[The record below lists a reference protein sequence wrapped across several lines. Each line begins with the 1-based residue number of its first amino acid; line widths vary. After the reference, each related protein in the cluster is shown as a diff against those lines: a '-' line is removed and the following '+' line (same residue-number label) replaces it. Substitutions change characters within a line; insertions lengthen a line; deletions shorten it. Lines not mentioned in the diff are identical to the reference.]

1 LSLFYFLAKEGI
13 VIVKYSSSSTRRE
26 FLTRAL
32 PAGTLFCLGC
42 GPLLALGQTQ
52 QKPAEE
58 AGKHKFL
65 ADSGMSF
72 KEVYDFAYGGNLI
85 PILQFLCA
93 KIGQEKLIEMLK
105 EAAEEETRRSSR
117 ELANKLGKNDLA
129 TYTEDLRKPERFV
142 RHTLTYEIV
151 EDTPKAFE
159 LRITECLWAKTFR
172 EAKASE
178 IGYAVCC
185 HGDYAGIQAFNPS
198 LEMVRTKTLMQGDA
212 FCNHRF
218 VVKA

>member
-1 LSLFYFLAKEGI
+1 M
-13 VIVKYSSSSTRRE
+13 IVKYSSGSTRRE

-105 EAAEEETRRSSR
+105 EGAGGGSSALQPGIGQQARKERFGSIHRKPPQARTLLAA
-117 ELANKLGKNDLA
+117 
-129 TYTEDLRKPERFV
+129 YPDLRDRR
-142 RHTLTYEIV
+142 RH
-151 EDTPKAFE
+151 PK
-159 LRITECLWAKTFR
+159 
-172 EAKASE
+172 S
-178 IGYAVCC
+178 V
-185 HGDYAGIQAFNPS
+185 
-198 LEMVRTKTLMQGDA
+198 
-212 FCNHRF
+212 
-218 VVKA
+218 